1 MKTLCKR
8 IPLHQIMPFVL
19 IGLAIAVVAYN

>member
-1 MKTLCKR
+1 MKPLCKR

-19 IGLAIAVVAYN
+19 IALAVIVVAYN